1 MKLNIV
7 PPVLQILG
15 GFSIVCRYVVIF
27 FALIVLIVLGRSYLV
42 KGLQL
47 RSQTVIN
54 FVIEPF
60 AIRVANSSS
69 IVFSV

>member
-7 PPVLQILG
+7 PSVLQIPG
-15 GFSIVCRYVVIF
+15 GFSIISRSVVIS

-42 KGLQL
+42 AGLQL
-47 RSQTVIN
+47 RSQIVIN
-54 FVIEPF
+54 FVIESF
-60 AIRVANSSS
+60 AIRVANPSS